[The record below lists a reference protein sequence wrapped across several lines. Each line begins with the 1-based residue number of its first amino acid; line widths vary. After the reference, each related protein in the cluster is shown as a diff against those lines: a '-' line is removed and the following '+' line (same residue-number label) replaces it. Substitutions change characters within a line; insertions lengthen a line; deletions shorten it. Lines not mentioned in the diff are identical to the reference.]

1 MSSLIAN
8 NVKTN
13 MGLVLFLLCGQYT
26 MLYVTVSSL
35 YNNNYMFVILLYTSI
50 PLSTNNYSL
59 DLYNGNLQTT
69 TFLQLHTSPSELL
82 LTIVWLVLPFYSPTL
97 LEAEDLFYRLLENS
111 FATLVVCA
119 FAYLFILYALMLVV
133 VGLLG

>member
-50 PLSTNNYSL
+50 LLSTNNYSV
-59 DLYNGNLQTT
+59 DLYNGDLQTM
-69 TFLQLHTSPSELL
+69 F
-82 LTIVWLVLPFYSPTL
+82 VLFTRN
-97 LEAEDLFYRLLENS
+97 F
-111 FATLVVCA
+111 TQ
-119 FAYLFILYALMLVV
+119 
-133 VGLLG
+133 G